1 MIPADD
7 LDLISV
13 LSQKRKTLAV
23 CMILGAAA
31 AVAYALLAPS
41 WYAARL
47 TVLPSTQGGQMKGAA
62 AAIAERIPAAF
73 DSSAADVNRIEAV
86 LASNSVTDEVIAKFD
101 LAKHY
106 GTAHLEDTRAALWSH
121 CATSVER
128 KSGLV
133 SLTCEDKDPKLA
145 MEMTAQFGAVGN
157 RVFRRISESSASEER
172 KFLEAQVAKARKDV
186 DDSSQKLREFQEKN
200 KIVDLPEQSKAV
212 ISAMASIKGELISK
226 QLELSYLSSFS
237 ARGEASV
244 QQLQQQ
250 IAVMENKLAQLEA
263 SERVAVNVGSGSAG
277 SGSGS
282 GSFFPGVMSV
292 PELRFQL
299 EQLLREQKIQETVF
313 FLLTQRYETAKVD
326 EARDT
331 STFQILD
338 TPTLPTKR
346 ARPSRRKV
354 VMMGTAGGFG
364 AGLVVAV
371 FPVWWRRRKKHTP

>member
-1 MIPADD
+1 
-7 LDLISV
+7 
-13 LSQKRKTLAV
+13 
-23 CMILGAAA
+23 LGAAA
-31 AVAYALLAPS
+31 AVLYVVVAPP

-73 DSSAADVNRIEAV
+73 DTSAADVNRIEAV
-86 LASNSVTDEVIAKFD
+86 LHSDSVTDEVIKKFD
-101 LAKHY
+101 LGKHY
-106 GTAHLEDTRAALWSH
+106 GTAHIEDTRAAIWGH
-121 CATSVER
+121 CATAVER

-133 SLTCEDKDPKLA
+133 ALTCEDKDPKLA
-145 MEMTAQFGAVGN
+145 MDMTAQFGLVGN
-157 RVFRRISESSASEER
+157 LVFRRISESSASEER

-186 DDSSQKLREFQEKN
+186 DESSRKLREFQENN

-250 IAVMENKLAQLEA
+250 IAVMESKLAQLET
-263 SERVAVNVGSGSAG
+263 SEHVAVNAGSAAG

-282 GSFFPGVMSV
+282 GSFFPGVLSV

-338 TPTLPTKR
+338 TPTLPTKKS
-346 ARPSRRKV
+346 RPNRKKTV
-354 VMMGTAGGFG
+354 LMGTAGGFG
-364 AGLVVAV
+364 AGVVFAV
-371 FPVWWRRRKKHTP
+371 FPVWWRRRKKQTA